1 MNKEEFIIYLR
12 QVIYIIKRNYE
23 VLNVLNKYE
32 DINDYPNSDALDL
45 LVKILATYSKLNADE
60 LSEYICN
67 VLPWSVLP
75 RDEALGE
82 LYNG

>member
-12 QVIYIIKRNYE
+12 QAIYIIKRNYE

-45 LVKILATYSKLNADE
+45 LVKILATHSKLNADE